1 MRIVLTFAVVATL
14 FSAGRTFT
22 YEAAQEQP
30 AAQDKSQG
38 KTSAGDAAKA
48 KQAEGAKSARAKEGT
63 KQAVE
68 ARLKAVEHAK
78 PAGAAGPIHAVE
90 KTLFATRRFEQA
102 VISPDGKRVAWVETL
117 MGRDGAPSGNT
128 AIYVAGIEAKTAPK
142 RLRAGVGTGDH
153 EEGNVAWSPDN
164 KRVAFLSDAVKVGQ
178 RQLYVAQVPGGD
190 RSAKSTV
197 TTKGATNSTS
207 ATSSPNATNA
217 MGATTS
223 TNTTDAGATGAANA
237 TDSSNS
243 TGTVNAA
250 GAASAAKKLTNVKG
264 FLAEPKWSPDGKT
277 IAVLFT
283 ENATRAMGPLVAETP
298 ETGEIKDAFFE
309 QRLAVVDVA
318 SGKLRQISPA
328 DTYVYE
334 YDWAPDG
341 LRFAVTAALGNGDN
355 NWWVAELFT
364 LEGASGLM
372 KSIYKPHLQIANPV
386 WSPDGERIAFVEGL
400 MSDAGLTGGDI
411 FSVAAGGGETQNLT
425 PEIKGSPS
433 WIGWTPEKKII
444 FTEFVGGDVGLA
456 SVDPQSKKVE
466 ALWRGGEYLAAGAGG
481 FSPTISLAKDGATMA
496 FVRESYAAPPEVW
509 AGKVGEWK
517 QLTRR
522 NEGVTREWGDAKSL
536 EWKNGGY
543 EVQGWLL
550 YPKNFDASKK
560 YPLVVNVHG
569 GPSWASVAKWP
580 SPHGYASALAGA
592 GYFVL
597 SPNPR
602 GSYGQ
607 GEAFTRANVKDFGG
621 GDFADLLAGVD
632 EAMRVAPID
641 ANRLGLT
648 GWSYGGFMTMF
659 GVTETNR
666 FKAAMAGAGIANWQ
680 SYYGENLIDQW
691 MIPFFGK
698 SVYDDPEIYAKS
710 SAINF
715 IKKVKTPT
723 LVIVGD
729 SDGECPAPQ
738 SYEFWHGLKAQGVE
752 TQLVVYEHEGHMFAK
767 PQHQRDVIERTLAW
781 FDAHL
786 K

>member
-1 MRIVLTFAVVATL
+1 MRLNTVRVFTLAISVIAGLFAVNCA
-14 FSAGRTFT
+14 
-22 YEAAQEQP
+22 AAQGQMPSE
-30 AAQDKSQG
+30 AW
-38 KTSAGDAAKA
+38 A
-48 KQAEGAKSARAKEGT
+48 KQGT

-78 PAGAAGPIHAVE
+78 PTGAAEPIHEVE

-117 MGRDGAPSGNT
+117 IGKDGAPSGNT
-128 AIYVAGIEAKTAPK
+128 AIYVSGVEAKSAPR
-142 RLRAGVGTGDH
+142 RLRAGVGAGDH
-153 EEGNVAWSPDN
+153 EEGSVAWAPDS
-164 KRVAFLSDAVKVGQ
+164 KRVAFLSDAVKAGQ
-178 RQLYVAQVPGGD
+178 RQLYVANVSGGGG
-190 RSAKSTV
+190 SANRAANSADAKNAAD
-197 TTKGATNSTS
+197 TTGT
-207 ATSSPNATNA
+207 
-217 MGATTS
+217 
-223 TNTTDAGATGAANA
+223 TGAA
-237 TDSSNS
+237 
-243 TGTVNAA
+243 
-250 GAASAAKKLTNVKG
+250 KRLTNVKG
-264 FLAEPKWSPDGKT
+264 FLATPSWSPDGKT

-283 ENATRAMGPLVAETP
+283 ENATRASGPLVAETP
-298 ETGEIKDAFFE
+298 QTGEIKDAFFE

-355 NWWVAELFT
+355 NWWIAELYT
-364 LEGASGLM
+364 LEGATGLM

-411 FSVAAGGGETQNLT
+411 FSVDAKGGEAQDLT
-425 PEIKGSPS
+425 PEMKASAS

-456 SVDPQSKKVE
+456 SVDPQNKKVE

-509 AGKVGEWK
+509 AGQVGEWK
-517 QLTRR
+517 KLTRR
-522 NEGVTREWGDAKSL
+522 NEGVTREWGDAKSI

-543 EVQGWLL
+543 QVQGWLL
-550 YPKNFDASKK
+550 YPKDFDASKK

-569 GPSWASVAKWP
+569 GPSWAFISKWP

-607 GEAFTRANVKDFGG
+607 GEAFTRANVRDFGG
-621 GDFADLLAGVD
+621 GDFADILAGVD

-659 GVTETNR
+659 GVTQTNR

-698 SVYDDPEIYAKS
+698 SVYDDPEVYAKS

-715 IKKVKTPT
+715 IKKAKTPT

-738 SYEFWHGLKAQGVE
+738 SFEFWHGLKAMGVE
-752 TQLVVYEHEGHMFAK
+752 TQLVVYEHEGHLFAK

>member
-1 MRIVLTFAVVATL
+1 MTFFIASRLATAASVALL
-14 FSAGRTFT
+14 FSVAAAFEAGTFLR
-22 YEAAQEQP
+22 AQEQP

-38 KTSAGDAAKA
+38 KTNATDAADA
-48 KQAEGAKSARAKEGT
+48 KQAARAKPGT

-78 PAGAAGPIHAVE
+78 PADETEPIHEVE

-102 VISPDGKRVAWVETL
+102 AISPDGKWVAWVETL
-117 MGRDGAPSGNT
+117 IGKDGAPSGNT
-128 AIYVAGIEAKTAPK
+128 AIYVLRLESKAPPK
-142 RLRAGVGTGDH
+142 RLKAGVGPGEH
-153 EEGNVAWSPDN
+153 EEGNVAWSPDS
-164 KRVAFLSDAVKVGQ
+164 KRVAFLSDAVKAGQ
-178 RQLYVAQVPGGD
+178 RQLYVAQVSGGD
-190 RSAKSTV
+190 GS
-197 TTKGATNSTS
+197 
-207 ATSSPNATNA
+207 ATNA
-217 MGATTS
+217 
-223 TNTTDAGATGAANA
+223 
-237 TDSSNS
+237 
-243 TGTVNAA
+243 
-250 GAASAAKKLTNVKG
+250 AAKKLTNVKG
-264 FLAEPKWSPDGKT
+264 FLAAPSWSPDGKT

-283 ENATRAMGPLVAETP
+283 ENATRASGPLVAETP

-318 SGKLRQISPA
+318 TGKLRQISPA

-334 YDWAPDG
+334 YDWGPDG

-355 NWWVAELFT
+355 NWWVAELYT
-364 LEGASGLM
+364 LETATGLM
-372 KSIYKPHLQIANPV
+372 KSIYKPHLQIANPA
-386 WSPDGERIAFVEGL
+386 WSPDGERIAFIEGL

-411 FSVAAGGGETQNLT
+411 FTIDATGGEAQNLT
-425 PEIKGSPS
+425 PEINASPS
-433 WIGWTPEKKII
+433 WIRWTPEKKII

-456 SVDPQSKKVE
+456 SVDPQDKKVE
-466 ALWRGGEYLAAGAGG
+466 SLWRGGEYLAAGAGG
-481 FSPTISLAKDGATMA
+481 FSPTVSLAKDGTTMA

-509 AGKVGEWK
+509 AGKVGEWR
-517 QLTRR
+517 QLTQR
-522 NEGVTREWGDAKSL
+522 NERVTREWGDAKSI

-621 GDFADLLAGVD
+621 GDFADVLAGVD
-632 EAMRVAPID
+632 KAMRVAPID
-641 ANRLGLT
+641 GNRLGLT

-659 GVTETNR
+659 GVTQTNR
-666 FKAAMAGAGIANWQ
+666 FKAAMAGAGIADWQ

-738 SYEFWHGLKAQGVE
+738 SYEFWHALKALGVE
-752 TQLVVYEHEGHMFAK
+752 TQLVVYEHEGHLFAK

>member
-1 MRIVLTFAVVATL
+1 MTFSIASRVTTAASVALL
-14 FSAGRTFT
+14 FSVAAAFEAGTFLR
-22 YEAAQEQP
+22 AQEQP

-38 KTSAGDAAKA
+38 KTNATDAAGT
-48 KQAEGAKSARAKEGT
+48 KQAAPAKPGT

-78 PAGAAGPIHAVE
+78 PADGTEPIHEVE
-90 KTLFATRRFEQA
+90 KTFFATRRFEQA
-102 VISPDGKRVAWVETL
+102 TISPDGKRVAWVETL
-117 MGRDGAPSGNT
+117 IGKDGAPSGNT
-128 AIYVAGIEAKTAPK
+128 AIYVLRLESKAPPK
-142 RLRAGVGTGDH
+142 RLKVGVGPVGPGDH
-153 EEGNVAWSPDN
+153 EEGNVAWSPDS
-164 KRVAFLSDAVKVGQ
+164 KRVAFLSDAVKAGQ
-178 RQLYVAQVPGGD
+178 RQLYVAQVSGGD
-190 RSAKSTV
+190 
-197 TTKGATNSTS
+197 GS
-207 ATSSPNATNA
+207 ATS
-217 MGATTS
+217 
-223 TNTTDAGATGAANA
+223 
-237 TDSSNS
+237 
-243 TGTVNAA
+243 
-250 GAASAAKKLTNVKG
+250 SAAKKLTNVKG
-264 FLAEPKWSPDGKT
+264 FLTTPSWSPDGKT

-283 ENATRAMGPLVAETP
+283 ENATRASGPLVAETP

-318 SGKLRQISPA
+318 TGKLRQISPA

-355 NWWVAELFT
+355 NWWVAELYT
-364 LEGASGLM
+364 LEAATGLM
-372 KSIYKPHLQIANPV
+372 KSIYKPNLQIANPA

-411 FSVAAGGGETQNLT
+411 FSIDATGGEAQDLT
-425 PEIKGSPS
+425 PEIKASPS
-433 WIGWTPEKKII
+433 WIAWTPEKKII

-456 SVDPQSKKVE
+456 SVDPQNKKIE
-466 ALWRGGEYLAAGAGG
+466 TLWRGGEYLAAGAGG
-481 FSPTISLAKDGATMA
+481 FSPTISLAKDGKTMA

-509 AGKVGEWK
+509 AGQANEWK
-517 QLTRR
+517 QLTRA
-522 NEGVTREWGDAKSL
+522 NERITREWGDAKSI
-536 EWKNGGY
+536 EWKNGEY
-543 EVQGWLL
+543 QVQGWLL

-569 GPSWASVAKWP
+569 GPSWASISKWP
-580 SPHGYASALAGA
+580 SPHSYAAALAGV

-607 GEAFTRANVKDFGG
+607 GEAFTRANVKDFGE
-621 GDFADLLAGVD
+621 GDFADILGGVD

-641 ANRLGLT
+641 GNRLGLT

-659 GVTETNR
+659 GVTQTNR
-666 FKAAMAGAGIANWQ
+666 FKAAMAGAGIANWE

-738 SYEFWHGLKAQGVE
+738 SYEFWHALKALGVE
-752 TQLVVYEHEGHMFAK
+752 TQLVVYEHEGHLFAK